1 MFKLSPSQ
9 EVLFVVV
16 AFFFLKKNEQNIQP
30 SVFSGNVICN
40 LHMAFEKTSL
50 LPLREWF
57 SKENSFTV
65 LPTLYDTF
73 AIQSLTAITM
83 RKLKTASTFGNATPW
98 ENKDPVGQKSLDV
111 SADHPRL
118 PSHSTGCI

>member
-1 MFKLSPSQ
+1 MVQQGESIHGFAHS
-9 EVLFVVV
+9 
-16 AFFFLKKNEQNIQP
+16 
-30 SVFSGNVICN
+30 
-40 LHMAFEKTSL
+40 
-50 LPLREWF
+50 
-57 SKENSFTV
+57 
-65 LPTLYDTF
+65 LYDTF